1 MSKRLA
7 MGRVGAVAVG
17 LAMLWGSPAWSD
29 EVDAP
34 SIPVAQESCEG
45 ASCLAGQEDGKAAGP
60 APVDWNHE
68 RRVPAVSPF
77 VNGTGYWG
85 PSLKPGYD

>member
-1 MSKRLA
+1 MSKRLTWV
-7 MGRVGAVAVG
+7 RVGLLAVG
-17 LAMLWGSPAWSD
+17 LAMFWGSPSWSD

-34 SIPVAQESCEG
+34 SIPVAQKSCEG
-45 ASCLAGQEDGKAAGP
+45 ASCHAGKEDTGP
-60 APVDWNHE
+60 APVDWNDE
-68 RRVPAVSPF
+68 RRIPAVSPF